1 MKNPHP
7 MKKPASGTSNLT
19 AGRSRR
25 RSGMRHRPARVR
37 GVSLVIVMLILVIV
51 SMLGVASVQ
60 ISMMGERG
68 ARNDRDMQLA
78 WQGAEA
84 ALVDAEIDLSGPN
97 AASTSRTAV
106 VLSQQPMPEPGCR
119 TSGIYRGF
127 CGYTTTGSTKPT
139 WLTIDFTDQGSSAP
153 SVALGTFTG
162 RSFNNA
168 GTVDGTALHHRNRT
182 SGSVR
187 SRRRHGNGQI
197 SRRQPHPPIRCAPHV
212 SGWRGQDLSSHGH
225 RIRPTQRHPGR
236 CPNALP
242 KLICTRKL
250 CHVSPPR

>member
-168 GTVDGTALHHRNRT
+168 GTVDGMGVQPALAPRYIIETGLPDPSDLGGAMVTAKYQGASPTPPSAAPRT
-182 SGSVR
+182 SRAGADKIYRVTAIGFGPR
-187 SRRRHGNGQI
+187 SDIQAVVQTLYRN
-197 SRRQPHPPIRCAPHV
+197 
-212 SGWRGQDLSSHGH
+212 
-225 RIRPTQRHPGR
+225 
-236 CPNALP
+236 
-242 KLICTRKL
+242 
-250 CHVSPPR
+250 